1 MDCLRGGAS
10 GGGMVCMFAE
20 EVEARSEALEG
31 ERWNIAMLFVCMR
44 VCGVTLRGVVDVA
57 ITPRT
62 SRA

>member
-1 MDCLRGGAS
+1 
-10 GGGMVCMFAE
+10 MFAE